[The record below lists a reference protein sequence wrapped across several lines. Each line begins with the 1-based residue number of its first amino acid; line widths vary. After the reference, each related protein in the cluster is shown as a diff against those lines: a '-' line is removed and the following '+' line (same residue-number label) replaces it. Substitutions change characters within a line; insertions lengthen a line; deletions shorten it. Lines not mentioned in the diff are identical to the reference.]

1 VPAKKAGDAKRKDKG
16 GDAGKDRKDKRAK
29 TEEGGRRSAGGS
41 TTSCQ
46 AEAHAVRRVWLQPLV
61 AAVSAASAAAQTPAA
76 SATPAA
82 EPDDEPDVN
91 PIPEQ
96 EVTVL
101 RGHEAE
107 VFICAWNP
115 QQPLLASAYVAGAS
129 RR

>member
-1 VPAKKAGDAKRKDKG
+1 MPAKKAGDPKRKDKG
-16 GDAGKDRKDKRAK
+16 GDAGKDRKEKRAK
-29 TEEGGRRSAGGS
+29 IEEGGRRCAGSS
-41 TTSCQ
+41 TKSYQ
-46 AEAHAVRRVWLQPLV
+46 SGAHAHGVCGNTRVARDPAGLT
-61 AAVSAASAAAQTPAA
+61 AAPMPAA
-76 SATPAA
+76 SVTQSA

-115 QQPLLASAYVAGAS
+115 QQPLLASAYVAGS
-129 RR
+129 CR